1 MCGWSSATPERRS
14 QAWFLAGAANELPH
28 GRSRRRQGFGA
39 LVDDRQMLSSRQP
52 RARDWVRGPA
62 VMQRFELRPRAWLA
76 IATSA
81 GLLGW
86 ILSQTSFAAIFAA
99 IRGADVAL
107 LLAAYA
113 LTFAG
118 AVVSVYRWQ
127 LLLRAQGAAL
137 PGGFL
142 FRSYMVG
149 YFFNN
154 FLPSTIGGDAS
165 RAYDCYRATGGSQG
179 VMSSV
184 LVDRLLGLL
193 ALATLAL
200 VCLPL
205 ATPVAAHLPGLSLWL
220 GLAALGVAALI
231 GAIFFGPPSQR
242 LAPVAAWL
250 PGRLRRGLA
259 MVAGA
264 FDLYRGRWRT
274 LLAAFALSFV
284 LQLSVVLYFILI
296 AEALG
301 IAVPKLDFGLIVPL
315 VLFIV
320 MLPISLNGLGL
331 RENALAMI
339 LGFYGVATA
348 DAVALAWLVYAG
360 ALLFTLIGGLIHAF
374 RRWPPAPAAAAEHR
388 QGVGAAWSCVAT
400 TVASVRPGP
409 SPRPYVVPA
418 APAPQATARRGGRRA
433 RRS

>member
-1 MCGWSSATPERRS
+1 MLNSRVP
-14 QAWFLAGAANELPH
+14 AA
-28 GRSRRRQGFGA
+28 
-39 LVDDRQMLSSRQP
+39 
-52 RARDWVRGPA
+52 RGLWRPA
-62 VMQRFELRPRAWLA
+62 SIVQRFDLRPRAWLA

-81 GLLGW
+81 VLLGW

-99 IRGADVAL
+99 IRGADVGL
-107 LLAAYA
+107 LLAAYVV
-113 LTFAG
+113 TFAG
-118 AVVSVYRWQ
+118 AVVSVYRWR

-154 FLPSTIGGDAS
+154 FLPSTVGGDAS
-165 RAYDCYRATGGSQG
+165 RAYDCYRVTGGNQG
-179 VMSSV
+179 AMSSV

-220 GLAALGVAALI
+220 GLAAFGIAALI
-231 GAIFFGPPSQR
+231 GAIFFAPPSQR

-250 PGRLRRGLA
+250 PVRLRRGLA

-264 FDLYRGRWRT
+264 FDLYRGRWQT

-284 LQLSVVLYFILI
+284 LQLSVVLYFILV
-296 AEALG
+296 AEALNLS
-301 IAVPKLDFGLIVPL
+301 VPMLDFGLIVPL

-331 RENALAMI
+331 RENALAVI

-360 ALLFTLIGGLIHAF
+360 ALLFTLIGGLIYAF
-374 RRWPPAPAAAAEHR
+374 RRWPPASVAHAEDR
-388 QGVGAAWSCVAT
+388 QGAGGAWSGVAT
-400 TVASVRPGP
+400 TVASVDPGP
-409 SPRPYVVPA
+409 SPGPYVMPA
-418 APAPQATARRGGRRA
+418 APGQEAIPRRAGRRA